1 MTTRMVF
8 ELLGGLGLFIYGMN
22 TMGAGL
28 QKAAGD
34 KLKKLLEILT
44 TNRLLGLVFGAIVT
58 SIIQSSSA
66 TTVMVVGFVNAGLMN
81 LMQATGVIMG
91 ADIGTT
97 VTSQLVAFK
106 LTDIAPVV
114 VAVGVALLIFGTK
127 RKYRQLGEILTGFG
141 ILFVGMSFMSGS
153 MEPLRESELFA
164 NIMTTFAT
172 NKILGVIVGFVVTAV
187 IQSSSASIGL
197 LQALAANQLISI
209 GTALP
214 IILGMNIGTCVT
226 ALLSSIGT
234 NITARRAA
242 MIHLLIKVFGM
253 MLFVGLTSPLSIAVE
268 YLGGDTVRQIA
279 NAHTLY
285 NIVNVAILLPFASLL
300 VLASKRFVPGE
311 EEDEGVLK
319 YLDHR
324 ILETPSIAVL
334 QAVKEVARMGI
345 VAKETLRYA
354 VDGFIKGDEKLLD
367 NCFQKED
374 LVNAMEKEI
383 TQFLVLLSNSSL
395 SSDENDLVTSLFHT
409 INDIERIGD
418 HAENIAELGQRK
430 IDSALVFS
438 EIGIGHLTEMTDFVY
453 SMVEDSITALRNKDF
468 QLARD
473 VRKREDE
480 VDRMEREYRESHI
493 GRLNNYQCVPG
504 SGVVFLDVIS
514 NLERIGDHCSN
525 IALAIMDRDSSY

>member
-22 TMGAGL
+22 VMGTGL

-34 KLKKLLEILT
+34 RLKKLLEVLT
-44 TNRLLGLVFGAIVT
+44 TNRLLGLVFGALIT
-58 SIIQSSSA
+58 ALIQSSSA

-81 LMQATGVIMG
+81 LMQAAGVIMG
-91 ADIGTT
+91 ANIGTT

-106 LTDIAPVV
+106 FTDIAPVV
-114 VAVGVALLIFGTK
+114 VAIGVGLLIFGTR
-127 RKYRQLGEILTGFG
+127 RKHRQLGEILTGFG
-141 ILFVGMSFMSGS
+141 ILFIGMGLMSSS
-153 MEPLRESELFA
+153 MEPLRESEIFA
-164 NIMTTFAT
+164 NIMTTFGH
-172 NKILGVIVGFVVTAV
+172 NRLLGIIAGFVVTAV

-197 LQALAANQLISI
+197 LQALAANELISI

-242 MIHLLIKVFGM
+242 MIHLIIKVFGM
-253 MLFVGLTSPLSIAVE
+253 MLFIGLTIPLSMAVE
-268 YLGGDTVRQIA
+268 YLGGNTVRQIA
-279 NAHTLY
+279 NAHTMY
-285 NIVNVAILLPFASLL
+285 NIVNTAILLPFASLL
-300 VLASKRFVPGE
+300 VLASKKLVPGE
-311 EEDEGVLK
+311 EVEEGVLK
-319 YLDHR
+319 YLDTR

-334 QAVKEVARMGI
+334 QAKKEVARMGVI
-345 VAKETLRYA
+345 AKETLRYA
-354 VDGFIKGDEKLLD
+354 VDGFIKEDEKLL
-367 NCFQKED
+367 NHCFQKEEM
-374 LVNAMEKEI
+374 VNALEKEI
-383 TQFLVLLSNSSL
+383 TQFLVLLSNSSI
-395 SSDENDLVTSLFHT
+395 SGDENDLVTSLFHT
-409 INDIERIGD
+409 VNDIERIGD
-418 HAENIAELGQRK
+418 HAENIAELAQRK
-430 IDSALVFS
+430 IDSGLVFS
-438 EIGIGHLTEMTDFVY
+438 EVGISDLTAMTDYVY
-453 SMVEDSITALRNKDF
+453 SMVEDSITALKNKDF

-473 VRKREDE
+473 VRRREDE

-525 IALAIMDRDSSY
+525 IALAILDRIK

>member
-22 TMGAGL
+22 VMGAGL

-34 KLKKLLEILT
+34 RLKRLLEVLT
-44 TNRLLGLVFGAIVT
+44 TNKLLGLVFGAFVT
-58 SIIQSSSA
+58 AIIQSSSA

-81 LMQATGVIMG
+81 LMQAAGVIMG
-91 ADIGTT
+91 ANIGTT

-114 VAVGVALLIFGTK
+114 VAAGVALLIFGTK
-127 RKYRQLGEILTGFG
+127 RRYRKLGEILTGFG
-141 ILFVGMSFMSGS
+141 ILFIGMGLMSSS
-153 MEPLRESELFA
+153 MEPLRESEIFA
-164 NIMTTFAT
+164 NIMTTFGNNRLLA
-172 NKILGVIVGFVVTAV
+172 IIAGFVVTAV

-197 LQALAANQLISI
+197 LQALAANELISI

-242 MIHLLIKVFGM
+242 MIHLVIKVFGM
-253 MLFVGLTSPLSIAVE
+253 MLFIGLTVPLSIAVE

-285 NIVNVAILLPFASLL
+285 NIANTAILLPFASLL
-300 VLASKRFVPGE
+300 VLAAKKLVPGE
-311 EEDEGVLK
+311 EEEEGVLK

-334 QAVKEVARMGI
+334 QAVKEVARMGT
-345 VAKETLRYA
+345 VARETLRYA
-354 VDGFIKGDEKLLD
+354 VDGFVREDEKLL
-367 NCFQKED
+367 NHSLQKEQ
-374 LVNAMEKEI
+374 LVNALEKEI
-383 TQFLVLLSNSSL
+383 TQFLVLLSNTSL
-395 SSDENDLVTSLFHT
+395 SARENDLVTSLFHT
-409 INDIERIGD
+409 VNDMERIGD

-430 IDSALVFS
+430 MDAGLVFS
-438 EIGIGHLTEMTDFVY
+438 EIGLRDLTAMSDYVH
-453 SMVEDSITALRNKDF
+453 SMVEDAIVALKNRDF
-468 QLARD
+468 NLARD
-473 VRKREDE
+473 VRRREDE
-480 VDRMEREYRESHI
+480 VDRMEREYREGHI
-493 GRLNNYQCVPG
+493 GRLNNYQCIPG
-504 SGVVFLDVIS
+504 AGVIFLDVIS

-525 IALAIMDRDSSY
+525 IALAILDRDK